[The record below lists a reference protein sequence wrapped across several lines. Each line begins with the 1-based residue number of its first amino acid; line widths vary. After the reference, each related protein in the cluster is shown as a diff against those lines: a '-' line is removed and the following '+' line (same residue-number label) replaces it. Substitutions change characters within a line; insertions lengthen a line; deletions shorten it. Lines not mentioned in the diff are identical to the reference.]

1 MRNFKYIVVCFKA
14 EANLLVAFGLLL
26 DISNI
31 LGICEHCE
39 YCCHEFLNGII
50 IDLNGFCLWFGL
62 WFSKNLAACLIYWM
76 WSAWLLQLVLVIS
89 NILSLDLR
97 HRMCDFQGWFG
108 IFKDIGCVICKADAK
123 FQAFC
128 CADCSVFKA
137 ESNLLR
143 LLVYFFQVKCVF

>member
-1 MRNFKYIVVCFKA
+1 MIFLERGGA
-14 EANLLVAFGLLL
+14 MLLEDAFGLFL
-26 DISNI
+26 DKSNI
-31 LGICEHCE
+31 LDICEHLE

-50 IDLNGFCLWFGL
+50 IDLNGFCL

-123 FQAFC
+123 FQVYC
-128 CADCSVFKA
+128 CADCCVFKA
-137 ESNLLR
+137 ESNSKDFINL
-143 LLVYFFQVKCVF
+143 